1 MRLFI
6 SLILLAHVS
15 FGAEPPLLQSKVK
28 GLLVVNLGNGSYAG
42 TASQMNA
49 TAVPAGD
56 KKANFRLR
64 FNQKVGKMMTSAT
77 AEVEKLMRV
86 RHRGKLPKGYII
98 EFGFSDKHSPKDG
111 PSAAVACGL
120 MADAILSGDPIDQKF
135 AATGDMTATGEV
147 RPVGGV
153 GDKIRGAM
161 RKNCTV
167 FAVPSANR
175 SAVEDLYVS
184 HGVEAVAKIQI
195 ITVSQ
200 FEEAV
205 AISRATKSKEV
216 EKAFADFDLVQKAV
230 LKNAGNAGHPKVR
243 EKLKAILKTIPGH
256 ESARLIALHG
266 MNRGPKRLSLA
277 GSLQEID
284 GAATELAG
292 VFNDGS
298 FKSPGLDDPL
308 WDSIARLERLQLA
321 VDVRTKPFL
330 MSFLKLGTFVK
341 QNRTRKFLRESE
353 ISEIKSMIRKIA
365 AERIKLMS
373 DKKIREEMLDE

>member
-1 MRLFI
+1 MKFFAALLF
-6 SLILLAHVS
+6 LVHVS
-15 FGAEPPLLQSKVK
+15 YGAEPPLLQSKVK
-28 GLLVVNLGNGSYAG
+28 GLLVVNLGNGSFAG

-49 TAVPAGD
+49 TAVPAQD
-56 KKANFRLR
+56 KEANFRLR

-86 RHRGKLPKGYII
+86 RHRNKIPKGYVI
-98 EFGFSDKHSPKDG
+98 EFGFSDKHTPKDG

-120 MADAILSGDPIDQKF
+120 MADAIISGNPLDQKF

-153 GDKIRGAM
+153 GAKIRGAM

-167 FAVPSANR
+167 FAVPAGNR

-184 HGVEAVAKIQI
+184 HGVEAVTKIQI

-205 AISRATKSKEV
+205 AISRVTKLKEV
-216 EKAFADFDLVQKAV
+216 AQAFADFEMVQKAV

-243 EKLKAILKTIPGH
+243 EKLKSILKTIPNH

-266 MNRGPKRLSLA
+266 MKKGPKRLSLA

-298 FKSPGLDDPL
+298 FRSPGLDDPL

-341 QNRTRKFLRESE
+341 QNRSRKYLRESE
-353 ISEIKSMIRKIA
+353 ISEIKTLIRKIA
-365 AERIKLMS
+365 IERTQLMS
-373 DKKIREEMLDE
+373 NKEIREEMLDE

>member
-1 MRLFI
+1 MRFFSLLF
-6 SLILLAHVS
+6 LMAHVS

-28 GLLVVNLGNGSYAG
+28 GLLVVDLGNGSYAG
-42 TASQMNA
+42 TATQMNA
-49 TAVPAGD
+49 TAIPAQDRGS
-56 KKANFRLR
+56 NFQLR
-64 FNQKVGKMMTSAT
+64 FNQRVGKMMISAT

-86 RHRGKLPKGYII
+86 RHRDKIPKGYLI
-98 EFGFSDKHSPKDG
+98 EFGFSDKHTPKDG

-120 MADAILSGDPIDQKF
+120 MADAIISGNPLDQQF

-153 GDKIRGAM
+153 GAKIRGAM

-167 FAVPSANR
+167 FSVPAGNR
-175 SAVEDLYVS
+175 SVVEDLYVS
-184 HGVEAVAKIQI
+184 HGIEAVAKIQI

-216 EKAFADFDLVQKAV
+216 AQAFADFEMVQKAV
-230 LKNAGNAGHPKVR
+230 LKNSGNAGHPKVR
-243 EKLKAILKTIPGH
+243 EKLKSILKTIPHH

-266 MNRGPKRLSLA
+266 MKRGPKRLSLA

-284 GAATELAG
+284 GAANELGA
-292 VFNDGS
+292 VFKNGS
-298 FKSPGLDDPL
+298 FSSPGFDDPL
-308 WDSIARLERLQLA
+308 WDSIARLDRLKLA

-330 MSFLKLGTFVK
+330 MSFLKVGTFVK
-341 QNRTRKFLRESE
+341 LNRERKVLRESE
-353 ISEIKSMIRKIA
+353 ITEFATLVNNIDV
-365 AERIKLMS
+365 ERNKLMS
-373 DKKIREEMLDE
+373 NKKIREEMLDE

>member
-1 MRLFI
+1 M
-6 SLILLAHVS
+6 
-15 FGAEPPLLQSKVK
+15 LQSKVK
-28 GLLVVNLGNGSYAG
+28 GLLVVDLGNGSFAG

-49 TAVPAGD
+49 TAVPSGD
-56 KKANFRLR
+56 SAVDFDLR
-64 FNQKVGKMMTSAT
+64 FNQQVGKMMNSAT

-86 RHRGKLPKGYII
+86 RHRDALPKGYVI
-98 EFGFSDKHSPKDG
+98 EFGFSDKHTPKDG

-120 MADAILSGDPIDQKF
+120 MADAIISGKPLDQGF

-153 GDKIRGAM
+153 GAKIRGAS

-167 FAVPSANR
+167 FGVPLGNR

-195 ITVSQ
+195 ICVKQ

-205 AISRATKSKEV
+205 AISRATKSEEV
-216 EKAFADFDLVQKAV
+216 AKAFAEFAMVQKAV
-230 LKNAGNAGHPKVR
+230 LKNPGNAGHPKVK
-243 EKLKAILKTIPGH
+243 EKLKAILKIIPHH

-266 MNRGPKRLSLA
+266 MKRGPKRLSLM

-284 GAATELAG
+284 GAAKELG
-292 VFNDGS
+292 KVFQDGNFS
-298 FKSPGLDDPL
+298 SPGLDDPL
-308 WDSIARLERLQLA
+308 WDSMARLAGLQQA

-330 MSFLKLGTFVK
+330 LSLLKVGAFVK
-341 QNRTRKFLRESE
+341 ERRERKYFREGEIAEFKSLVGKIDIERNRL
-353 ISEIKSMIRKIA
+353 
-365 AERIKLMS
+365 LS
-373 DKKIREEMLDE
+373 DKKIQEEFLDE